1 MRWGWGG
8 SEAFHNLPWGCAIV
22 SLCYYTCLRGK
33 TSDFCFSAASIFHS
47 MAESVAELFL
57 TSFQAHR
64 EERAYGQRHGYRME
78 WFTYGQ
84 VLEMTFWFCREL
96 ESREISKGDRV
107 MLWGENC
114 AEWVAA
120 FFGCA
125 LRGVVVVPMD
135 DGASPDFVVR
145 VSGRVEAK
153 LWVCSPRHAAEHAR
167 IGSPV
172 PVIALEN
179 VRIPALSLQEA
190 QGQGRGTR
198 DQSSPPPTDVAIERD
213 DILQIVFTSGTTA
226 EPKGVV
232 ITHGNVLA
240 NIAPLEREMQ
250 RYLKYERWVHP
261 VRFLNLLPL
270 SHVFGQFLGMFL
282 PPLLGGTVIFQE
294 ELKPSEI
301 VSTIRRERVSVLVSV
316 PRVLQSLKQKIER
329 DLEDRYPES
338 GGKVEDFLRRFRSS
352 EGKHFLLRW
361 WIFRAV
367 RRQFGWK
374 FWAFICGG
382 AALDAEIEEFWGRLG
397 YATIQGYG
405 LTETT
410 SLISVNHPFK
420 LGKGSIGK
428 VLPGREVKLAE
439 DGEIMIRGG
448 GVAAGYWNG
457 GRQQAVVDEVT
468 NKDGW
473 YRTGDVGALDEAG
486 NLYFKGRKKEVIVTP
501 GGLNIYPEDLEAA
514 LRRQPEVRDCVVIGI
529 ERGGNAEPCAVVVLR
544 DDVRD
549 HKSVKAV
556 VERANQLLAEFQRMR
571 MWVQWPQKDFPR
583 TSTQKPRRN
592 LIAEFAAGQILQAGK
607 KDVASNSQVME
618 LIGRITGRSVNG
630 VNAEATLDFDLSSDL
645 GLSSLDRVELIGAL
659 EDRYQVDLSET
670 GLSAART
677 VGDVERMLS
686 GGVRPRVE
694 YHYPLWVLRWP
705 VTWLRWLAHY
715 LLMRPAMMLLGRPRI
730 EGRENLRGWK
740 GPLLVVCNHISDVD
754 VGFVQA
760 ALPARLGN
768 RIATATRGE
777 DLEALRTP
785 APGRSFFGRIYF
797 RTIYDRTRWLLG
809 VSLLNLFPLPREAGF
824 RQSFAYA
831 GEAVDRGYSVL
842 VFPEGRHT
850 VDGKMN
856 SFRAGIGLL
865 TNNLGIPVLPVRIE
879 GLFEVKQA
887 GRKFARPGEIRVR
900 IGRPMNF
907 ATGSDPGQIAE
918 DLQRAVEAL

>member
-1 MRWGWGG
+1 
-8 SEAFHNLPWGCAIV
+8 
-22 SLCYYTCLRGK
+22 
-33 TSDFCFSAASIFHS
+33 
-47 MAESVAELFL
+47 MAESLAEFFL
-57 TSFQAHR
+57 TNFQAHR
-64 EERAYGQRHGYRME
+64 NGNARAYGQHRGYRME

-84 VLEMTFWFCREL
+84 VLEMAFEL
-96 ESREISKGDRV
+96 CQELGRRGINKGDRV

-125 LRGVVVVPMD
+125 MRAVIVVPMD
-135 DGASPDFVVR
+135 DAASADFAAR
-145 VSGRVEAK
+145 VSAQVEAK
-153 LWVCSPRHAAEHAR
+153 LWLCSRKHACEVGAIPHLVLEDMSKAAGHA
-167 IGSPV
+167 SATTLP
-172 PVIALEN
+172 N
-179 VRIPALSLQEA
+179 
-190 QGQGRGTR
+190 
-198 DQSSPPPTDVAIERD
+198 VAISRD
-213 DILQIVFTSGTTA
+213 DTLQIVFTSGTTA

-240 NIAPLEREMQ
+240 NITPLEQEMQ

-301 VSTIRRERVSVLVSV
+301 VSTIRRERVSVLVTV

-329 DLEDRYPES
+329 DLED
-338 GGKVEDFLRRFRSS
+338 GGKIEDFHRRFRESK
-352 EGKHFLLRW
+352 GKHFLRRW
-361 WIFRAV
+361 WIFRTI

-382 AALDAEIEEFWGRLG
+382 AALDAETEEFWDRLG
-397 YATIQGYG
+397 YAAIQGYG

-439 DGEIMIRGG
+439 DGEILIRGG
-448 GVAAGYWNG
+448 GVAAGYWDG
-457 GRQQAVVDEVT
+457 SQRQAVVDGVT
-468 NKDGW
+468 DKDGW

-501 GGLNIYPEDLEAA
+501 AGLNIYPEDLEAA
-514 LRRQPEVRDCVVIGI
+514 LRQQPEVQDCVVVGI
-529 ERGGNAEPCAVVVLR
+529 ERGENAEPCAVVILR
-544 DDVRD
+544 DDARSD
-549 HKSVKAV
+549 AGISTV
-556 VERANQLLAEFQRMR
+556 VERANQSLAEFQRMR

-583 TSTQKPRRN
+583 TNTQKPRRN
-592 LIAEFAAGQILQAGK
+592 LIGEFAARQILQTGGK
-607 KDVASNSQVME
+607 NVASDSPVME
-618 LIGRITGRSVNG
+618 LLGRITRRSVAG
-630 VNAEATLDFDLSSDL
+630 LNAQVTLDSDL
-645 GLSSLDRVELIGAL
+645 GLSSLDRVELISAL

-670 GLSAART
+670 RFSAVRT

-686 GGVRPRVE
+686 GEARPRTK
-694 YHYPLWVLRWP
+694 YHYPGWVLRWP
-705 VTWLRWLAHY
+705 VTWMRWLAHY
-715 LLMRPAMMLLGRPRI
+715 LLMRPAMLLLGWPRI
-730 EGRENLRGWK
+730 EGRENLQDCS
-740 GPLLVVCNHISDVD
+740 GPLLVVCNHVTDVD
-754 VGFVQA
+754 VGFVQT
-760 ALPARLGN
+760 ALPSRLRN
-768 RIATATRGE
+768 RIATATGGE
-777 DLEALRTP
+777 ALEALHTP
-785 APGRSFFGRIYF
+785 AATRSFFGRIY
-797 RTIYDRTRWLLG
+797 DRAQWLLG

-831 GEAVDRGYSVL
+831 GEAVDRGYGVL

-856 SFRAGIGLL
+856 PFRAGIGLL
-865 TNNLGIPVLPVRIE
+865 ANNLGIPVLPMRIV

-887 GRKFARPGEIRVR
+887 GRKFARPGEIQVR
-900 IGRPMNF
+900 IGRPMRF
-907 ATGSDPGQIAE
+907 AAGSDPAQIAQE
-918 DLQRAVEAL
+918 LQRAVEAL